1 VLLSAEHI
9 GTVEIMRRTG
19 KSKTCV
25 WRWQDGGDCAPRLP
39 HVKRWGNAAIVL
51 RWTAAS
57 MMEAAK
63 GYRRLKA
70 YKHLPALKVALA
82 SLQLKHTVINTLE
95 EKPEAA

>member
-1 VLLSAEHI
+1 MVR
-9 GTVEIMRRTG
+9 TVRRVCRNV
-19 KSKTCV
+19 KQ
-25 WRWQDGGDCAPRLP
+25 WR
-39 HVKRWGNAAIVL
+39 NAAIVL
-51 RWTAAS
+51 RWAAAG

-70 YKHLPALKVALA
+70 YKHMPALKVAPA